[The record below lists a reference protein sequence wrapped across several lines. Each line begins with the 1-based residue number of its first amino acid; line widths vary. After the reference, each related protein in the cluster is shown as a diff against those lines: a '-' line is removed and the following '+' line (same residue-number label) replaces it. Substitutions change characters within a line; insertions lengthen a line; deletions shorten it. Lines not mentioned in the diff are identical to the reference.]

1 MFEIRLVSQHWTV
14 TKSSSFIWMDFVFLR
29 FKSLNSCVVNV
40 VRMDLRSIKS
50 DLRAESWKTVRKKRA
65 KIVRRIKQVSKG
77 SCNKISGVQSA
88 QRENQEESS
97 PKSSSMRQKTDF
109 AAFFWVQHRSQRQ
122 NKLEMAFFVLLSA
135 SIDCLQRKF
144 AKNGEEIALKGVWQ
158 PFFPFRYS

>member
-1 MFEIRLVSQHWTV
+1 M
-14 TKSSSFIWMDFVFLR
+14 
-29 FKSLNSCVVNV
+29 
-40 VRMDLRSIKS
+40 
-50 DLRAESWKTVRKKRA
+50 RKKRA

-88 QRENQEESS
+88 QRENQEDSS

-144 AKNGEEIALKGVWQ
+144 AKNGEEIALKGVWR
-158 PFFPFRYS
+158 PFFSFSLLLVQDSVVSSKNFQQTCIKQRDLSLIHLSVAFFVFFAAS